1 VVGREETMCRCRRES
16 GDRLELGTSKLCE
29 RANRRR
35 GRVNHATTMREMRLE
50 MGRRGVDE
58 KSRARRLRR
67 DEEMVMMVM
76 GSGGGVGA
84 RSSSLSL
91 LSAESI
97 EHRPC
102 TMMMKRHG
110 IY

>member
-76 GSGGGVGA
+76 VVVVVWELGQVLFHFFPQSQSNTVRA
-84 RSSSLSL
+84 Q
-91 LSAESI
+91 
-97 EHRPC
+97 
-102 TMMMKRHG
+102 
-110 IY
+110 